1 MRLVLVAVAALVV
14 VWPGTRLAHADPG
27 PTPFDVA
34 DPAIGHLD
42 PALLSAVQNAAVAAA
57 ADGVTMTI
65 TSGWRSP
72 EFQQQLLDDAVQTYG
87 SLPAARRFVQTPE
100 MSKHVVGQA
109 VDVGGVGADQW
120 LAANGSRYGLCRI
133 YANEIWHFELAADAL
148 GACPPLLPDAASP
161 PAKMAP

>member
-1 MRLVLVAVAALVV
+1 MRLVFVAVAALVV
-14 VWPGTRLAHADPG
+14 WPSHQLAHADPG
-27 PTPFDVA
+27 PPPFDVA
-34 DPAIGHLD
+34 DPTIGRLD
-42 PALLSAVQNAAVAAA
+42 PAVLSAIQNAAVAAA

-109 VDVGGVGADQW
+109 VDVGGVEADQW

-133 YANEIWHFELAADAL
+133 YANEVWHFELATDAM
-148 GACPPLLPDAASP
+148 GVCPPLLPDAATP
-161 PAKMAP
+161 RE